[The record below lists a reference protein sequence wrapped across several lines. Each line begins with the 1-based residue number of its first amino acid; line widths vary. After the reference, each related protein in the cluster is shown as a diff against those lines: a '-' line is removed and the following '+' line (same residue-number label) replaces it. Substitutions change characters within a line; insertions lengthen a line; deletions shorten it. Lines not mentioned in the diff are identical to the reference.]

1 MLKAWMPIFGNS
13 GANTAE
19 LYWILDVELTRKEIV
34 EAVPI
39 AKMMKTDMYPSS
51 NSLTIQE

>member
-39 AKMMKTDMYPSS
+39 AKMMKQDMYPSS